1 MPQQHS
7 SGRICAFGG
16 DIIVVEREPF
26 TAPGGTLFLL
36 GPVDVL
42 LTTFDGQEATVP
54 WSDFAALFRHL
65 FALEGVPLD
74 KVEAPRIRLL
84 QIESP

>member
-1 MPQQHS
+1 L
-7 SGRICAFGG
+7 I
-16 DIIVVEREPF
+16 EREPF

-42 LTTFDGQEATVP
+42 LTTLDGQEATVP

-65 FALEGVPLD
+65 LALEGAALD
-74 KVEAPRIRLL
+74 ELEAPQIRLL